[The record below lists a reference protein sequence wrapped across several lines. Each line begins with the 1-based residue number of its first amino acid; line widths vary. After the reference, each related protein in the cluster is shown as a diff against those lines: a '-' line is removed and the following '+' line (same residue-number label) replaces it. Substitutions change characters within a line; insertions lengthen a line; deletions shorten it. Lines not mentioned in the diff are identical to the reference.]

1 MGRAHVELLE
11 GPLPRS
17 VAFIA
22 VLLFLLGTAGP
33 AFGADPAATSVGD
46 ALIGLGTDAPAEAAS
61 VSVRLV
67 LTLTALTML
76 PGVLLAMT
84 PFTRFII
91 VFSLLRQAL
100 GLQQSPPNQLLIGL
114 SLVLTMTVMQPTTQ
128 AAWSDGAY
136 PFLTGEHTI
145 EEAVPA
151 TLAPL
156 RRFMLQNVKRQDL
169 GAALGIARVAR
180 PETLE
185 DIPTSVVV
193 TGFVLSELR
202 TAFTIA
208 VKVYIPFLMV
218 DLVVASVLLGMGMMM
233 LPPVVVSLP
242 FKLLVFVL
250 MDGWSLLVAGMVAGI
265 R

>member
-1 MGRAHVELLE
+1 ML
-11 GPLPRS
+11 
-17 VAFIA
+17 A
-22 VLLFLLGTAGP
+22 VWLVAGP
-33 AFGADPAATSVGD
+33 AHAAEPSVGD
-46 ALIGLGTDAPAEAAS
+46 ALVGVASDAAPEAAS
-61 VSVRLV
+61 MSVRLV
-67 LTLTALTML
+67 LTLTALTLL
-76 PGVLLAMT
+76 PGVILAMT

-100 GLQQSPPNQLLIGL
+100 GLQQSPPNQVLIGL

-128 AAWSDGAY
+128 KAWSEGIH
-136 PFLTGEHTI
+136 PFISGQASI
-145 EEAVPA
+145 EESYPKAMGPM
-151 TLAPL
+151 
-156 RRFMLQNVKRQDL
+156 RSFMLKNVARDDLAAAMKLARQ
-169 GAALGIARVAR
+169 AR
-180 PETLE
+180 PETLD
-185 DIPTSVVV
+185 DIPTPVVV

-208 VKVYIPFLMV
+208 VKVYLPFLVV

-250 MDGWSLLVAGMVAGI
+250 MDGWGLLVAGMVGGI

>member
-1 MGRAHVELLE
+1 MDQPE
-11 GPLPRS
+11 G
-17 VAFIA
+17 
-22 VLLFLLGTAGP
+22 VLLRSGLAIILVVLGLLAAP
-33 AFGADPAATSVGD
+33 AWAAETVGASVGD
-46 ALIGLGTDAPAEAAS
+46 ALLGVATDTSPEAAS

-67 LTLTALTML
+67 LTLTALSLL
-76 PGVLLAMT
+76 PGVVLAMT

-100 GLQQSPPNQLLIGL
+100 GLQQSPPNQVLVGL
-114 SLVLTMTVMQPTTQ
+114 SLVLTMTVMQPTTSKV
-128 AAWSDGAY
+128 WSEGAY
-136 PFLTGEHTI
+136 PFLNGEASI
-145 EEAVPA
+145 EQSYPRTVG
-151 TLAPL
+151 PL
-156 RRFMLQNVKRQDL
+156 RTFMLRNVRRDDL
-169 GAALGIARVAR
+169 GAAMKLSRMPR
-180 PETLE
+180 PDTLD
-185 DIPTSVVV
+185 DIPTPVVV

-208 VKVYIPFLMV
+208 VKVYIPFLVV

-250 MDGWSLLVAGMVAGI
+250 MDGWGLLVSGMVGGI